1 MSVIKEVLQQPLML
15 IVHQEAISKREKIST
30 WHESWTSDGA
40 NDCQMSNTLTS
51 TTSLSEIE
59 TSWEESWFSIENISR
74 KAAQFAHIWRHGT
87 KNLTKRWM
95 FGNLLKVLEKSGL
108 SRHRHISNE
117 LGINMYSHPYNVL
130 HLLLLGDLH
139 KSSRNIS
146 TGNQIQF
153 DNRGDDICGFKWK
166 STNITSQDNKGDD
179 IFGSKWKF
187 ANQLYFKNLA
197 VMNQFQEVCLNFS
210 KVFSKEQVDQSN
222 SFFCHLV
229 FIQQEQRDLSIV
241 YISN

>member
-1 MSVIKEVLQQPLML
+1 
-15 IVHQEAISKREKIST
+15 
-30 WHESWTSDGA
+30 
-40 NDCQMSNTLTS
+40 MSNTLTS
-51 TTSLSEIE
+51 TTSFSEIE
-59 TSWEESWFSIENISR
+59 KSWEESWFSIENISR
-74 KAAQFAHIWRHGT
+74 NAAQFAHIWRHGT

-117 LGINMYSHPYNVL
+117 IGISMYSHPSLQLL

-139 KSSRNIS
+139 ESSRNIS
-146 TGNQIQF
+146 TSNQIQF
-153 DNRGDDICGFKWK
+153 DNRGDDIFGFKWK

-197 VMNQFQEVCLNFS
+197 VMNQLQEVCLNFS
-210 KVFSKEQVDQSN
+210 KVFSKEQVSSSKN
-222 SFFCHLV
+222 RE
-229 FIQQEQRDLSIV
+229 ISIV